1 MHGEYAA
8 TYCIFSGL
16 FYFCVVNTRLSGRPT
31 CLLSNLPADQ
41 SEGDSPP
48 LLDVT
53 LNRALYPQR
62 LGDPHN
68 KDPGSNGLSRPEA
81 NKHPQYTVLSIIVT
95 ESMESLVLNDMNKTS
110 IVTTLDTISLHSKHW
125 DFLFIYLF
133 RLIMWFDWNVIHL
146 DNEANR
152 TLELISTNRV
162 RLSASTAVAPAARL
176 ML

>member
-16 FYFCVVNTRLSGRPT
+16 FLFLCSEYSTKWQTNMSTLKPPGRSKWRRQSSASRCHVESCPLS
-31 CLLSNLPADQ
+31 SAH
-41 SEGDSPP
+41 
-48 LLDVT
+48 
-53 LNRALYPQR
+53 
-62 LGDPHN
+62 PHN

-81 NKHPQYTVLSIIVT
+81 HKHPQYTVLSIIVT
-95 ESMESLVLNDMNKTS
+95 ESMESLVLNDMNETS

-133 RLIMWFDWNVIHL
+133 CLIMWFDWNVIHL
-146 DNEANR
+146 DNEVNR
-152 TLELISTNRV
+152 TLELVSTDRV